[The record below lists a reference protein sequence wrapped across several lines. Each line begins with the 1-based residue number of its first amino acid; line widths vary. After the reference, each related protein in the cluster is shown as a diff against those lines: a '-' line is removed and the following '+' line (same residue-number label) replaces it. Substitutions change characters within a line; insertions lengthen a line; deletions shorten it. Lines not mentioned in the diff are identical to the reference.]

1 MNGLKGQI
9 ICREQEATQ
18 LFDEIISSS
27 SDTQGFDNDDNRST
41 STRHILHRRGE
52 GAVTLVAIVLAVDD
66 VDTDN
71 ISMFDIG

>member
-9 ICREQEATQ
+9 ICREQGATQ

-27 SDTQGFDNDDNRST
+27 SDTQGFFDNDDRST
-41 STRHILHRRGE
+41 STRHILHTRGE
-52 GAVTLVAIVLAVDD
+52 GAVTLDAIVLAVDVEAD
-66 VDTDN
+66 K